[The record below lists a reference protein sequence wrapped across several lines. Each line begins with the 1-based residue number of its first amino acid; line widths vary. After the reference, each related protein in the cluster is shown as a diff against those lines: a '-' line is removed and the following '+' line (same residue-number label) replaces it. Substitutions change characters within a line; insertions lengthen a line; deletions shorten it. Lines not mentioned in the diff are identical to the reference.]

1 MSKKQWITYIS
12 ICLAIIAIIVG
23 FYFVFLGNK
32 IITEVPDSLQVEKID
47 DDYYLVTKYNANY
60 GYQFKLEQF
69 LDDDYVVID
78 VVDSD
83 INTLNLNES
92 KLDII
97 AGQSY
102 RFSACYTTENG
113 AGNSDFSETLIWQ
126 PSWALDSVDY
136 QTVNYKADTETLS
149 WGSVYLA
156 DSYVIKFVDDQGQ
169 VVERASLTNSVL
181 VDDVEVGKYT
191 VYIFGQSSNDY
202 ISQSYA
208 GEGVEIAI
216 SRKNVIN
223 NVSRESGVLSVSS
236 TEKVDVFEIYV
247 DGALK
252 GTLKVS
258 DFSEDDNLYYY
269 TFENSSF
276 LFGQIDFEKSVVQI
290 KSLASGYVLESDFVE
305 LS

>member
-236 TEKVDVFEIYV
+236 TEKVDVFEIYA
-247 DGALK
+247 DGTLK

>member
-1 MSKKQWITYIS
+1 MSKKQWIVYS
-12 ICLAIIAIIVG
+12 SVCLAIIAIIVG

-47 DDYYLVTKYNANY
+47 NDYYLVTKYNANY

-113 AGNSDFSETLIWQ
+113 AGNSDFSEVLIWQ
-126 PSWALDSVDY
+126 PSWALDCVDY

-149 WGSVYLA
+149 WSGVYLA
-156 DSYVIKFVDDQGQ
+156 DSYVIKFVNDQGQ

-223 NVSRESGVLSVSS
+223 NVSRESGVLSVAS

-247 DGALK
+247 DGTLK

-269 TFENSSF
+269 TFENSNF
-276 LFGQIDFEKSVVQI
+276 LLGQIDFEKSVVQI
-290 KSLASGYVLESDFVE
+290 KSLASAYVLESDFVE

>member
-78 VVDSD
+78 IVDSD

-169 VVERASLTNSVL
+169 VVERVSLTNSVL

-208 GEGVEIAI
+208 GDGVEIAI

-223 NVSRESGVLSVSS
+223 NVSRESGVLSVAS

-247 DGALK
+247 DGTLK

>member
-156 DSYVIKFVDDQGQ
+156 DSYVIKFVNDQGQ

-247 DGALK
+247 DGTLK

-258 DFSEDDNLYYY
+258 DFSED
-269 TFENSSF
+269 
-276 LFGQIDFEKSVVQI
+276 
-290 KSLASGYVLESDFVE
+290 
-305 LS
+305 

>member
-247 DGALK
+247 DGTLK

>member
-156 DSYVIKFVDDQGQ
+156 DSYVIKFVNDQGQ

-247 DGALK
+247 DGTLK

-290 KSLASGYVLESDFVE
+290 KSLASDYVLESDFVE

>member
-78 VVDSD
+78 IVDSD

-169 VVERASLTNSVL
+169 VVERVSLTNSVL

-247 DGALK
+247 DGTLK

>member
-1 MSKKQWITYIS
+1 MRKKQWITYIS

-169 VVERASLTNSVL
+169 VVERTSLTNSVL

-208 GEGVEIAI
+208 GDGVEIAI

-247 DGALK
+247 DGTLK